1 MEIAV
6 LATLAGKEECAD
18 ESLKPQPPGTLP
30 RHDQQG
36 ASYTGG
42 VSSLHPCRVPVRA
55 SASPSGLASH
65 PPDRPT
71 SSRWLSAARV
81 GSQGSRLGKAY
92 HMPDATIPVRA
103 IDRPWVVTHRAA
115 PAPLIVPQSW
125 AEL

>member
-6 LATLAGKEECAD
+6 LVTLSGKEACAS
-18 ESLKPQPPGTLP
+18 ESLKVSGPQARFRATTSRVPPT
-30 RHDQQG
+30 R
-36 ASYTGG
+36 G

-65 PPDRPT
+65 PPNRPT

-81 GSQGSRLGKAY
+81 GSQGSRMGKAY

-103 IDRPWVVTHRAA
+103 IDRPWVVTHQAA
-115 PAPLIVPQSW
+115 PAPLVVPRSW